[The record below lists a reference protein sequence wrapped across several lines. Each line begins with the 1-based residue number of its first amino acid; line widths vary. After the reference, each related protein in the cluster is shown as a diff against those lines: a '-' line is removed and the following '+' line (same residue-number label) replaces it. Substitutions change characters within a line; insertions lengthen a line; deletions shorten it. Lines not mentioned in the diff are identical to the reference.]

1 MKIEDVKKNLNWD
14 FDVNKE
20 SLSLKRDAFFAFVI
34 DVWEGRPQLVLYT
47 VKRNGSTTDELEI
60 NPPRE
65 MLVKAVEE
73 QGGSLKRSCLYNI
86 NAEIRGW
93 IEKNLLS

>member
-1 MKIEDVKKNLNWD
+1 MLKEEVKKNVNWD

-20 SLSLKRDAFFAFVI
+20 TYCLKRDTFLAFVL
-34 DVWEGRPQLVLYT
+34 DVFDGVPQLVLYT
-47 VKRNGSTTDELEI
+47 VKKNGSTTDELEI

-73 QGGSLKRSCLYNI
+73 QGGNLKKSCLYNI
-86 NAEIRGW
+86 NGEIRAW
-93 IEKNLLS
+93 IEQNLL